1 MFAKDVIDK
10 ISMDF
15 GTTDDVDLALSVL
28 ADFMDQN
35 QELSSDRILRCIVF
49 VAKGDINILE
59 KAVDMAKTDYR
70 DLIVWAE
77 NDGGEEQARDLSKA
91 FPSIPT

>member
-1 MFAKDVIDK
+1 MILARDTWVKVNKD
-10 ISMDF
+10 F
-15 GTTDDVDLALSVL
+15 ETPEEAALALSVL

-49 VAKGDINILE
+49 VANGDLNRLE
-59 KAVDMAKTDYR
+59 KAIDLAREDYR

-77 NDGGEEQARDLSKA
+77 YDEKNERVRDFSNP
-91 FPSIPT
+91 F